1 MEITYKK
8 HDNSELFKNFEDEN
22 LLNMANCQNFIPLY
36 NNFFTLNENNYN
48 VINLNNQNMLISIN
62 EKKTENLFSGTIKD
76 ENNNIISK
84 NVFLN
89 YHHY

>member
-8 HDNSELFKNFEDEN
+8 HNNSELFKNFENEN
-22 LLNMANCQNFIPLY
+22 LLNMTNCQNFVPLY

-62 EKKTENLFSGTIKD
+62 EKKTENLFSGKIKD
-76 ENNNIISK
+76 ENNNII
-84 NVFLN
+84 
-89 YHHY
+89 